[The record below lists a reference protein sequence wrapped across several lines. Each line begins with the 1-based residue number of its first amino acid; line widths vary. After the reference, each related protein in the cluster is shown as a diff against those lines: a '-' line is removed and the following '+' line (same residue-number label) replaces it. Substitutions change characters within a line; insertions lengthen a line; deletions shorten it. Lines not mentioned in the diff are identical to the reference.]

1 MERYLPTGN
10 EMISLPKLNEQ
21 TAAIEDL
28 TFLSMQQR
36 GMIELCGTENVPLMQ
51 PFIQIDQEE
60 LALTGLQWSREHFW
74 IPSGHK
80 ETEQATVKFTVLTP
94 VGERGFAMRL
104 SVTARTDC
112 RLKLGA
118 RGLWSKSVHCVNEDK
133 ELTGQAYMYESAWNS
148 SFIMD
153 YRVGFPA
160 FALAPMSDH
169 AGKSEW
175 AQMEDGISYQISCA
189 LDAKAGQEEA
199 FTIFWGLGFEEV
211 AAATSA
217 KEQLRRGWNWLYRK
231 TADWLDKRTVQLP
244 TPELTEVYNVIANI
258 PSILLIS
265 VIVLIMS
272 ASFWTMVFA
281 LTITG
286 WIGIAYFIRTQ
297 VIIIRDRE
305 YNLASRCLG
314 TPITRIA
321 SKNILPFMTSVIV
334 TLAAAEIPSYTS
346 YEVFLSYIGMGLK
359 DMSLGKLIE
368 ASQNAMQTPGWEIE
382 FWTPVAV
389 ASIIKVIAMSTLTD
403 AYGDVPY
410 FEALQGYTSGGTEF
424 TPRYDSQ
431 KEIYRDMF
439 RLLEEANTLLAQS
452 KENFDASEDYMYK
465 GDIKKWRKLGNSIY
479 LRLLMRAALKDE
491 VDVETESLFA
501 VSKLNQIFSYPADYP
516 VFESREDAAD
526 VPFND
531 AVAAQQTPF
540 FSWRAGSWNSNMI
553 CERLMNEMYVLDS
566 DENVILS
573 DPRLSFYFDN
583 KRVGAPTQVTYQ
595 ELVPYVDIVAHY
607 NRGLIQNRD
616 HFSIMCFSEI
626 WFIWAEAAHRK
637 WISGTAKSYY
647 DRAVAESVYEWN
659 PDVSES
665 IVSSFL
671 SNPLVSLDGL
681 RDDAALE
688 RIMTQKW
695 ISTVLVGIEAWCDY
709 RRTGYPEMP
718 VKSLAGNDGVLPTR
732 LLYPADEEFRNPVN
746 YDEAVNGWLGGV
758 NNMKTEVWWAD
769 HNQKRKKE

>member
-1 MERYLPTGN
+1 MRRWP
-10 EMISLPKLNEQ
+10 SLP
-21 TAAIEDL
+21 
-28 TFLSMQQR
+28 LSR
-36 GMIELCGTENVPLMQ
+36 
-51 PFIQIDQEE
+51 
-60 LALTGLQWSREHFW
+60 
-74 IPSGHK
+74 
-80 ETEQATVKFTVLTP
+80 
-94 VGERGFAMRL
+94 
-104 SVTARTDC
+104 
-112 RLKLGA
+112 
-118 RGLWSKSVHCVNEDK
+118 
-133 ELTGQAYMYESAWNS
+133 S
-148 SFIMD
+148 S
-153 YRVGFPA
+153 PC
-160 FALAPMSDH
+160 P
-169 AGKSEW
+169 
-175 AQMEDGISYQISCA
+175 
-189 LDAKAGQEEA
+189 
-199 FTIFWGLGFEEV
+199 
-211 AAATSA
+211 
-217 KEQLRRGWNWLYRK
+217 
-231 TADWLDKRTVQLP
+231 
-244 TPELTEVYNVIANI
+244 
-258 PSILLIS
+258 
-265 VIVLIMS
+265 
-272 ASFWTMVFA
+272 
-281 LTITG
+281 
-286 WIGIAYFIRTQ
+286 
-297 VIIIRDRE
+297 
-305 YNLASRCLG
+305 
-314 TPITRIA
+314 
-321 SKNILPFMTSVIV
+321 
-334 TLAAAEIPSYTS
+334 
-346 YEVFLSYIGMGLK
+346 
-359 DMSLGKLIE
+359 
-368 ASQNAMQTPGWEIE
+368 
-382 FWTPVAV
+382 
-389 ASIIKVIAMSTLTD
+389 LTD

-452 KENFDASEDYMYK
+452 KENFDASEDYMLQ
-465 GDIKKWRKLGNSIY
+465 GRHQEMAQAGNSIY
-479 LRLLMRAALKDE
+479 LRLLMRAALKK
-491 VDVETESLFA
+491 TRSMSRPRA
-501 VSKLNQIFSYPADYP
+501 SSPCRNSTRFSPYPADYP

-647 DRAVAESVYEWN
+647 DRAVAESIYEWN
-659 PDVSES
+659 PMPPSRS
-665 IVSSFL
+665 YRRSFRIL
-671 SNPLVSLDGL
+671 WYRSTDSGTMPHS
-681 RDDAALE
+681 E

-758 NNMKTEVWWAD
+758 NNMKTEGLVG
-769 HNQKRKKE
+769 

>member
-1 MERYLPTGN
+1 
-10 EMISLPKLNEQ
+10 
-21 TAAIEDL
+21 
-28 TFLSMQQR
+28 
-36 GMIELCGTENVPLMQ
+36 
-51 PFIQIDQEE
+51 
-60 LALTGLQWSREHFW
+60 
-74 IPSGHK
+74 
-80 ETEQATVKFTVLTP
+80 
-94 VGERGFAMRL
+94 
-104 SVTARTDC
+104 
-112 RLKLGA
+112 
-118 RGLWSKSVHCVNEDK
+118 
-133 ELTGQAYMYESAWNS
+133 
-148 SFIMD
+148 
-153 YRVGFPA
+153 
-160 FALAPMSDH
+160 
-169 AGKSEW
+169 
-175 AQMEDGISYQISCA
+175 
-189 LDAKAGQEEA
+189 
-199 FTIFWGLGFEEV
+199 
-211 AAATSA
+211 
-217 KEQLRRGWNWLYRK
+217 
-231 TADWLDKRTVQLP
+231 
-244 TPELTEVYNVIANI
+244 
-258 PSILLIS
+258 
-265 VIVLIMS
+265 
-272 ASFWTMVFA
+272 
-281 LTITG
+281 
-286 WIGIAYFIRTQ
+286 
-297 VIIIRDRE
+297 
-305 YNLASRCLG
+305 
-314 TPITRIA
+314 
-321 SKNILPFMTSVIV
+321 
-334 TLAAAEIPSYTS
+334 
-346 YEVFLSYIGMGLK
+346 
-359 DMSLGKLIE
+359 
-368 ASQNAMQTPGWEIE
+368 
-382 FWTPVAV
+382 
-389 ASIIKVIAMSTLTD
+389 MSTLTD

-516 VFESREDAAD
+516 VFESREDAVD

-647 DRAVAESVYEWN
+647 DRAVAESIYEWN
-659 PDVSES
+659 PDASES

-718 VKSLAGNDGVLPTR
+718 VKSLATTACCRLACSILPTKSSAIPSTTTR
-732 LLYPADEEFRNPVN
+732 PSTA
-746 YDEAVNGWLGGV
+746 GWAG
-758 NNMKTEVWWAD
+758 
-769 HNQKRKKE
+769 